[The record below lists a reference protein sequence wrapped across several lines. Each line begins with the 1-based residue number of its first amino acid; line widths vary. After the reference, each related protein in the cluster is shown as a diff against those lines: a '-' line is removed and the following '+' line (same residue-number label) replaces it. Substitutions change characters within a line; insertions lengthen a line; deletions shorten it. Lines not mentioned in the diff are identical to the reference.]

1 MMSHELTRGEEGSPA
16 FHTQIVPATALS
28 AAQRAAILELCRAA
42 YEEDIGLIWDLFPD
56 AMHVLGYL
64 EATLVSHAL
73 WVTRWLQVGT
83 GPLLRTAYVELVAT
97 APAHQGR
104 GFATAV
110 MRRLQAAVL
119 DYDLAALCPAVPAW
133 YARLG
138 WETWRGPL
146 AIRTD
151 AGLLPTPDEL
161 VMVLRLPNTPPLDL
175 DAPLSAE
182 WRPGEVW

>member
-1 MMSHELTRGEEGSPA
+1 MSPHFELCLKHSSD
-16 FHTQIVPATALS
+16 LS
-28 AAQRAAILELCRAA
+28 SAEREAILAVCNAA

-64 EATLVSHAL
+64 EETLVSHAL
-73 WVTRWLQVGT
+73 WVTRWLEVGE

-110 MRRLQAAVL
+110 MQRLQAAVA
-119 DYDLAALCPAVPAW
+119 DYDLAALCPAVPEW

-146 AIRTD
+146 AIRTNE
-151 AGLLPTPDEL
+151 GLLLTPDEL